1 MPRYGDMSI
10 LCMILLRLMSI
21 LIQITTTLTLP
32 KLGGSDELSWETA
45 KTYSNTDDK
54 KAKLKYKKVTDYAGA
69 VAGSYKALRNIPFN
83 IYGPVSTYT
92 WLGTRYQGTSGFS
105 FNIYDDGSIDRD
117 GTYYAF
123 GLRAA
128 Q

>member
-92 WLGTRYQGTSGFS
+92 WLGTRYQGSS
-105 FNIYDDGSIDRD
+105 NYIYIINADGSI
-117 GTYYAF
+117 YNSSPILAF
-123 GLRAA
+123 WLRAA
-128 Q
+128 K